1 MKEWANLPQRSLVRM
16 MDPPTRRGEVSVG
29 WGRGKVTEWNSLARS
44 GAQSAA
50 KVFFRSR
57 LAAGVLK
64 AEDAYAVGRHE
75 GEDGGKLMICEP
87 IVIEGGQNEVR
98 GERGSEPDAIKI

>member
-1 MKEWANLPQRSLVRM
+1 VEQF
-16 MDPPTRRGEVSVG
+16 
-29 WGRGKVTEWNSLARS
+29 GKISKL

-50 KVFFRSR
+50 KVFFRAR

-64 AEDAYAVGRHE
+64 AEDANAVGRHE
-75 GEDGGKLMICEP
+75 GEYGCKLMIGEP
-87 IVIEGGQNEVR
+87 IDIERGQNEVC

>member
-1 MKEWANLPQRSLVRM
+1 MEQF
-16 MDPPTRRGEVSVG
+16 
-29 WGRGKVTEWNSLARS
+29 GKISKL

-57 LAAGVLK
+57 LASGVLK

-75 GEDGGKLMICEP
+75 GEYGGKLMICEP
-87 IVIEGGQNEVR
+87 IDIEGGQNEVR